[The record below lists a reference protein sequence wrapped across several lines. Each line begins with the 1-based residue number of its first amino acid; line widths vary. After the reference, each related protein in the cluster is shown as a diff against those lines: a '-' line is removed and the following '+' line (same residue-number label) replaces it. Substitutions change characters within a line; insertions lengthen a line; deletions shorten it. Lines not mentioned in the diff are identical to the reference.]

1 MKAIAVSARGPRDP
15 AFRIRLELPGHL
27 LAGYGIDL
35 GLLPLFTS
43 EQANAFRTVPS
54 LRKATVLARARTR
67 LARELR
73 ELPNGTDTVIVQ
85 RQVDLAP
92 LLTLER
98 LATAGR
104 RMIYDVDDAI
114 WLSGRQTAGHP
125 LGVLKGTARKVRW
138 LTARA
143 DEVIAGNEILAE
155 HLDRHSSRVTVVPS
169 LVDPDAYAVR
179 RHEQRAAVR
188 LGWIGSPTTVG
199 YLHAIGPVLERF
211 ARDCRRP
218 VELEVVGGEAPHL
231 NGIEVLERAWSPEV
245 EQLVLGRMDIGLM
258 PLDDTPW
265 SRGKCAYK
273 ALQYMASGV
282 PAVVADVGISAQVV
296 VGAGWVADSE
306 AQWLEG
312 LHLLADDPDLRGRL
326 GAVGRQRIEQDFS
339 PARWAPTLARILR
352 G

>member
-1 MKAIAVSARGPRDP
+1 MGVIAVSARSPSDP
-15 AFRIRLELPGHL
+15 AFRIRLELPGRA

-35 GLLPLFTS
+35 GLLPLFS
-43 EQANAFRTVPS
+43 VEQATAFRAVTS
-54 LRKATVLARARTR
+54 LRKAAILAHARTR
-67 LARELR
+67 LAHTLR
-73 ELPNGTDTVIVQ
+73 ELPSDADTVIVQ

-92 LLTLER
+92 LLSLER
-98 LATAGR
+98 LATADR

-125 LGVLKGTARKVRW
+125 LGVLKGAARKVRW

-143 DEVIAGNEILAE
+143 DEVIAGSEILAE
-155 HLDRHSSRVTVVPS
+155 HLERYSPRVTVVPS

-179 RHEQRAAVR
+179 RHEQGAAVT
-188 LGWIGSPTTVG
+188 LGWIGSPTTVR

-211 ARDCRRP
+211 ARECRRP
-218 VELEVVGGEAPHL
+218 VKLEVVGGQAPRL

-258 PLDDTPW
+258 PLDDTLW
-265 SRGKCAYK
+265 ARGKCAYK
-273 ALQYMASGV
+273 ALQYMAAGV
-282 PAVVADVGISAQVV
+282 PPVVADVGISAHVAT
-296 VGAGWVADSE
+296 GAGWVADGE

-312 LHLLADDPDLRGRL
+312 LHLLANDPDLRERL
-326 GAVGRQRIEQDFS
+326 GAVGRERIERDFS

>member
-1 MKAIAVSARGPRDP
+1 
-15 AFRIRLELPGHL
+15 
-27 LAGYGIDL
+27 
-35 GLLPLFTS
+35 LLPLFTA
-43 EQANAFRTVPS
+43 EQANAFRRVPS
-54 LRKATVLARARTR
+54 PRKIAVLTRARTR

-73 ELPNGTDTVIVQ
+73 ELPTGSDTVIVQ

-98 LATAGR
+98 SATADR
-104 RMIYDVDDAI
+104 RVIYDVDDAI

-138 LTARA
+138 LTGRA
-143 DEVIAGNEILAE
+143 DEVIAGSEILAE
-155 HLDRHSSRVTVVPS
+155 HLGRYSSRVTVVPS
-169 LVDPDAYAVR
+169 MVDTDSYVVR
-179 RHEQRAAVR
+179 RHEQGAAVT

-211 ARDCRRP
+211 ARESRRP
-218 VELEVVGGEAPHL
+218 VELEVVGGEAPRL
-231 NGIEVLERAWSPEV
+231 DGIEILERAWSPEV

-273 ALQYMASGV
+273 ALQYLAAGV
-282 PAVVADVGISAQVV
+282 PAVVADVGISARVAT
-296 VGAGWVADSE
+296 GAGWVAGSQ

-312 LHLLADDPDLRGRL
+312 LHLLADDPDLRQRL
-326 GAVGRQRIEQDFS
+326 GAVGRQRIERDFS
-339 PARWAPTLARILR
+339 PARWVPTLGKILK
-352 G
+352 GEALSIEDNLPWC